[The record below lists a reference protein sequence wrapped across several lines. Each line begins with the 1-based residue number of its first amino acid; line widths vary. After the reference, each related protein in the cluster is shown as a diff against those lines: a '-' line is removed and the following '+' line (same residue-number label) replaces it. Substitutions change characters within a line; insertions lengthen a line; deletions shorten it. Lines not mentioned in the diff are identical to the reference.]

1 MRLSRFLADRHYP
14 DCETVSAVAAGV
26 PACCRW
32 RASRRPEKTLAYP
45 LAREFFPTPAVLL
58 GLNPPGETPRLYG
71 RRDAC
76 RHWKREYCASAGPSI
91 LSRQR
96 ATMTHEPLPSS
107 IVSLERPQRA
117 LWTYYVLSALA
128 TGPGVFVMLPYLYF
142 RYHTLR
148 YRFDEEGI
156 HMRVGIFFRQEVNLT
171 YARIQ
176 DIHLRSN
183 LVQRW
188 LGLANVQI
196 QTASGSSNAELMIEG
211 FKEFEAI
218 RDFLYTRMRGYQAAS
233 TADRTQSSSVSGSLA
248 VESDD
253 MIALLQGIRDELRR
267 TRELLEANPQRNPPA
282 PSPPGH
288 V

>member
-1 MRLSRFLADRHYP
+1 
-14 DCETVSAVAAGV
+14 
-26 PACCRW
+26 
-32 RASRRPEKTLAYP
+32 
-45 LAREFFPTPAVLL
+45 
-58 GLNPPGETPRLYG
+58 
-71 RRDAC
+71 
-76 RHWKREYCASAGPSI
+76 
-91 LSRQR
+91 
-96 ATMTHEPLPSS
+96 MTREPLPQT
-107 IVSLERPQRA
+107 ILSLERPQRS
-117 LWTYYVLSALA
+117 LWIYYVLSALV

-156 HMRVGIFFRQEVNLT
+156 HMRVGILFRQEINLT

-196 QTASGSSNAELMIEG
+196 QTASGSSNAEMVIEG

-218 RDFLYTRMRGYQAAS
+218 RDFLYTRMRGYQATPTTS
-233 TADRTQSSSVSGSLA
+233 TTHGDPVSANSTMESVDMVSL
-248 VESDD
+248 
-253 MIALLQGIRDELRR
+253 LRGIRDELRR
-267 TRELLEANPQRNPPA
+267 TRELLEAGPQRQPTTPPA
-282 PSPPGH
+282 SGD